1 VLIDKAAMVG
11 ETASVPDNQ
20 HFGQRRFG
28 RMMSLFLRS
37 LDDKMIALTTVLHKT
52 LSPKCWTA
60 TRRDHQDIFTECPEQ
75 TDPYY

>member
-1 VLIDKAAMVG
+1 MLIDKSAMVG

-37 LDDKMIALTTVLHKT
+37 LDDKMIAYNG
-52 LSPKCWTA
+52 SS
-60 TRRDHQDIFTECPEQ
+60 
-75 TDPYY
+75 